1 MPVAGGGGARRG
13 GRDSEPQRCP
23 GHGIP
28 EERGNE
34 DDLLRGA
41 LARPDE
47 GAAEEPAGA
56 SIEPEERE
64 AAEAG
69 PVRQWAIDDCG
80 FVTGHVSE
88 EDVRSSLLELAVN
101 VETVAQQWCSK
112 DDLND
117 DLNALIDRSTSF
129 FLLYHFLWE
138 QVERHGGDPSH
149 AIDDGQYAFILRGLG
164 IDAPLP
170 VLDAME
176 RVIVGKLG
184 IDITTLLEALAD
196 LKLPRR
202 RNDPRRGAGGL
213 GSGAAATA

>member
-1 MPVAGGGGARRG
+1 MPP
-13 GRDSEPQRCP
+13 EPT
-23 GHGIP
+23 
-28 EERGNE
+28 
-34 DDLLRGA
+34 
-41 LARPDE
+41 
-47 GAAEEPAGA
+47 
-56 SIEPEERE
+56 EPEERE

-88 EDVRSSLLELAVN
+88 EDVRSSLLGLAVN
-101 VETVAQQWCSK
+101 VETVAQQPWCSE
-112 DDLND
+112 D
-117 DLNALIDRSTSF
+117 DLNAFIDRSTSF

-149 AIDDGQYAFILRGLG
+149 AIDDGQYEFILRGLG

-202 RNDPRRGAGGL
+202 RNDMF
-213 GSGAAATA
+213 